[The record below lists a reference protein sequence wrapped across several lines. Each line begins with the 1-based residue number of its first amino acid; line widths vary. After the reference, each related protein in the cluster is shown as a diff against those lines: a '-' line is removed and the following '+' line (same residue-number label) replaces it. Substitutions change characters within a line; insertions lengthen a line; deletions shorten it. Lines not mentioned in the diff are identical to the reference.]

1 VTTRR
6 LGEAL
11 KARGAPRRTPE
22 LPIGR
27 NVRTDAIG
35 GYYIDF
41 RSKLEAPEWPPPWFP
56 WPGFHRFMGVSQW
69 GLGAFERYRD
79 GEGEQWLAAAAAA
92 AEHIR
97 REQRPDGR
105 GEGGWFEP
113 EGHPHT
119 FHTDAPWLSAM
130 AQGQCASLLVRVGIE
145 TSEPRLLETAAKGL
159 QPMLLSTAEGGVRA
173 RLDGGIFL
181 EEYPTDPP
189 SFVLN
194 GAIFALWGAYDVWRG
209 AGDDAAHT
217 LFTEAAETLA
227 GNLQRW
233 DTGFW
238 SRYDL
243 FPLHPIVNTAS
254 PFYHA
259 LHINQLRALDLIW
272 PSSAVASTAARFETY
287 AASPRKR
294 GRALVQ
300 KVAFRILVRK
310 PRVRVRHS

>member
-1 VTTRR
+1 MAARR
-6 LGEAL
+6 LSEAMHL
-11 KARGAPRRTPE
+11 PGPLRRTPG

-27 NVRTDAIG
+27 NVRTDAVR

-41 RSKLEAPEWPPPWFP
+41 RSKLDTPEWPPTWFP

-69 GLGAFERYRD
+69 GLGAFERYLD
-79 GEGEQWLAAAAAA
+79 DEGEQWLTAAAAA

-97 REQRPDGR
+97 REQHREGK
-105 GEGGWFEP
+105 GEGGWLEP
-113 EGHPHT
+113 EDHPHT
-119 FHTDAPWLSAM
+119 FRTAAPWLSAM
-130 AQGQCASLLVRVGIE
+130 AQGQCASLLVRVGLE
-145 TSEPRLLETAAKGL
+145 VSDPRLLDSAAKGL
-159 QPMLLSTAEGGVRA
+159 RPMLRSTADGGVRA

-194 GAIFALWGAYDVWRG
+194 GALFALWGAYDVWRG
-209 AGDDAAHT
+209 TGDDVAHG

-243 FPLHPIVNTAS
+243 FRLHPIVNTAS

-259 LHINQLRALDLIW
+259 LHINQLRALDTIW
-272 PSSAVASTAARFETY
+272 PSPAVASTAARFEAY
-287 AASPRKR
+287 AASPRMR
-294 GRALVQ
+294 SRALAQ

-310 PRVRVRHS
+310 PRLLV